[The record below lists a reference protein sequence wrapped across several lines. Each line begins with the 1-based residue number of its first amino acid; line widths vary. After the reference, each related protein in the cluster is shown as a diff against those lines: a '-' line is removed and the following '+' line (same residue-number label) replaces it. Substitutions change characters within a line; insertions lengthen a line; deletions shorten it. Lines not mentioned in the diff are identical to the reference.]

1 MSYIHGHKHCS
12 ETASVYAVEGERP
25 GFTPTQE
32 SEKISE
38 INSQA

>member
-1 MSYIHGHKHCS
+1 MLLK
-12 ETASVYAVEGERP
+12 ERERP

-38 INSQA
+38 MNNQACMKVLVVTEILGAA